1 MTSSDKIKV
10 HIKNNHHAPNTFP
23 NTPSGEEVFTL
34 TRERFDAAAAEF
46 PEVAAKLDVLID
58 WDLDNFTASMATA
71 EVLVAWNLPT
81 ENLAQVAP
89 RLKWIHITGAGV
101 EHLAPMNWLPEGVT
115 LVNNKGAHAIK
126 GGEFGAMAI
135 LMLNNA
141 MPAIIANQARS
152 VYDSIYSTP
161 VAGKT
166 VVVVGVG
173 NIGKAVAKNA
183 KALGLHV
190 IGVSRHGNP
199 VDQVD
204 EIFAVAQLDET
215 LPRAD
220 FIFVVTPLTGETRNL
235 INRAR
240 LNLLKPGAGLVNIGR
255 AAVVDYSAL
264 AEKLE
269 AGALCGAILDVFD
282 KEPLPVDSPLWK
294 VPNLILTPHIS
305 SDDGNEYGALT
316 LKLFFENMQRYL
328 NGEPLQNQ
336 VRTDLG
342 Y

>member
-34 TRERFDAAAAEF
+34 TRERFNVAAAEF

-126 GGEFGAMAI
+126 GGEFGTMAI

-141 MPAIIANQARS
+141 MPAIIANQARF
-152 VYDSIYSTP
+152 VYDSIYSAP

-204 EIFAVAQLDET
+204 EIFAVAQLDEA

-220 FIFVVTPLTGETRNL
+220 FVFVVTPLTGETRNL

-240 LNLLKPGAGLVNIGR
+240 LDLLKPGAGLVNIGR

-282 KEPLPVDSPLWK
+282 KEPLPADSPLWK
-294 VPNLILTPHIS
+294 VPNLMLTPHIS
-305 SDDGNEYGALT
+305 SDDGNGYGALT